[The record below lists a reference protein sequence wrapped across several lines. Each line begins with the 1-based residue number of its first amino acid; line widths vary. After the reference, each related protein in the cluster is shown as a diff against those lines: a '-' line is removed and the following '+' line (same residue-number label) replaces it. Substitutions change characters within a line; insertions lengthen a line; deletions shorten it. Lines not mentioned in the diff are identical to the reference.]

1 VAAKKTGSEQR
12 NRSLAVTRPFTI
24 DRALTDRKLLGAG
37 LGPIKPWKTWLIVMR
52 AGFALGLGTDEEREL
67 FEHVA
72 GDRPLPRKRVR
83 ELWCVIGRRSGKS
96 RMAAALSVFIACFMK
111 HKLAAGEIGFVLVLA
126 SSRDQ
131 ARVVFEYIKG
141 FLEES
146 PVLRQEIE
154 SITAWEIRLRNNVV
168 IGTHA
173 NSFRSIRGRTLLA
186 CIFDEV
192 SLWRDEVS
200 ATPDIEVYRAVLPS
214 LLASGGMLIGI
225 STPYRRTGLLYQKHR
240 DYFGTDSD
248 DVLVVQGPSTTFNPT
263 LKQSAVDGSIAD
275 DPEGARSEWEATFRS
290 DLAAFLDEATI
301 EAAVDRDRPLE
312 LPPRAHQYSA
322 FIDPSGGRHDAF
334 TICIG
339 HEEGESFVADVVR
352 GTKPP
357 FDPQEV
363 VKSYAALLKDYG
375 ITEVTGDGYSESWVE
390 TAFQDA
396 GIAYER
402 SELKKSQLYLE
413 SLPLFTRGAISI
425 PDHQQL
431 LRELRLLERQTHRGG
446 RDTTRSAA
454 VTTLPMSSVA
464 QPRPLSPTPTT
475 LLVPG
480 STVPR
485 SRRKI
490 PRRARSASPARCHAG
505 SSGCL

>member
-1 VAAKKTGSEQR
+1 M
-12 NRSLAVTRPFTI
+12 NFTI
-24 DRALTDRKLLGAG
+24 DRALTDRKLLAAA
-37 LGPIKPWKTWLIVMR
+37 LGPIEPWKTWLVVMR
-52 AGFALGLGTDEEREL
+52 AAFALDLGTDEEREL
-67 FEHVA
+67 FKHIA

-83 ELWCVIGRRSGKS
+83 ELWCICGRRSGKS
-96 RMAAALSVFIACFMK
+96 RIAAALAVFIACFMK

-126 SSRDQ
+126 ASRDQ
-131 ARVVFEYIKG
+131 AKVVFDYIRG
-141 FLEES
+141 FLEAS
-146 PVLRQEIE
+146 PILRQEID
-154 SITAWEIRLRNNVV
+154 SITTTEIRLKNGVI

-173 NSFRSIRGRTLLA
+173 NSFRSVRGRTLLA

-192 SLWRDEVS
+192 ALWRDEVS
-200 ATPDIEVYRAVLPS
+200 ATPDVEVYRAVLPA
-214 LLASGGMLIGI
+214 LMTTGGMLIGI
-225 STPYRRTGLLYQKHR
+225 STPYRKVGLLYQKHR
-240 DYFGTDSD
+240 DYFGVDND
-248 DVLVVQGPSTTFNPT
+248 DVLVVQGPSTAFNPT
-263 LKQSAVDGSIAD
+263 LSTASIDAAIAD
-275 DPEGARSEWEATFRS
+275 DPEGAGAEWEAIFRS
-290 DLAAFLDEATI
+290 DLAAFFDEATI

-322 FIDPSGGRHDAF
+322 FVDPSGGRHHAF

-402 SELKKSQLYLE
+402 SEMKKSQLYLE

-446 RDTTRSAA
+446 RDTIDHPKRGSDDYANAVCGCAA
-454 VTTLPMSSVA
+454 TIKSDTYDPFGA
-464 QPRPLSPTPTT
+464 WIDGPTKPKEDAKPREEHQPRTM
-475 LLVPG
+475 
-480 STVPR
+480 
-485 SRRKI
+485 SRGFFGMPVIGR
-490 PRRARSASPARCHAG
+490 
-505 SSGCL
+505 